1 MELNCFPIMGRKIYL
16 MITRIF
22 HNFIIEKII
31 VCLIPFSAI
40 FSIFI
45 LDFSLLVLSIS
56 FITRCF
62 KEKNYSFF
70 INKFSFFFSIFYLY
84 IFIRYIFRDTDYNSF
99 NSVFFYFRYGLYV
112 ISIYFFLSKI
122 KNLEK
127 MFLNSVLCAITIIVI
142 DSIIQYL
149 FGHNIL
155 GYQIIDNNRLSSFFG
170 EESILGSFLLKFLPF
185 IYLIASQSLKN
196 KSKLVF
202 TMLLIAISDVIIFL
216 SGERASFIMMVFLTI
231 YFIFMFKNLRFLRTI
246 LITFTSIIIIYI
258 FLNSENV
265 SQRYL
270 KTLDEFSKSENYTNN
285 QILDKKLINTKFYII
300 SPTHHNYFLTS
311 INMFK
316 DNKIFGQGPRSFRY
330 LCDKD
335 KYKINIY
342 SCSTHPHNYY
352 IQVLA
357 ELGLIGFIFLLV
369 FYLYICR
376 KIFLIILYS
385 NKKDNSYLI
394 CILAFFLIN
403 LWPITSTGNF
413 FNNWLSILIYMPF
426 SFLLLKEKNH
436 DN

>member
-1 MELNCFPIMGRKIYL
+1 
-16 MITRIF
+16 
-22 HNFIIEKII
+22 
-31 VCLIPFSAI
+31 
-40 FSIFI
+40 
-45 LDFSLLVLSIS
+45 
-56 FITRCF
+56 
-62 KEKNYSFF
+62 
-70 INKFSFFFSIFYLY
+70 
-84 IFIRYIFRDTDYNSF
+84 
-99 NSVFFYFRYGLYV
+99 
-112 ISIYFFLSKI
+112 
-122 KNLEK
+122 
-127 MFLNSVLCAITIIVI
+127 
-142 DSIIQYL
+142 
-149 FGHNIL
+149 
-155 GYQIIDNNRLSSFFG
+155 
-170 EESILGSFLLKFLPF
+170 
-185 IYLIASQSLKN
+185 
-196 KSKLVF
+196 
-202 TMLLIAISDVIIFL
+202 
-216 SGERASFIMMVFLTI
+216 
-231 YFIFMFKNLRFLRTI
+231 MFKNLRFLRTI